1 MDKAALLV
9 FSGGQDSTTCLA
21 WALNRY
27 ERVTT
32 VGFAYGQRHA
42 VEMECRS
49 AILNRLRQDGVD
61 AQDLPGGWPSVW
73 KSRLGEDTV
82 LDLGVLAQIGGTSLT
97 DDMAIAMQANGL
109 PNSFVPGRNLLFL
122 TAAAAL
128 AYRQG
133 ADHIVTGVGE
143 ADYSGYPDCRDNT
156 IRALETAINLGTEHR
171 FSLLTPLMHSD
182 KAATWELARA
192 EGGDAFVEL
201 VRTMTHTCYE
211 GDHVSQ
217 HDWGHGC
224 GHCPACVLRARG
236 WEAFARACIHA

>member
-27 ERVTT
+27 ECVTT

-42 VEMECRS
+42 VEMECRA
-49 AILNRLRQDGVD
+49 AILQRLRQENG
-61 AQDLPGGWPSVW
+61 ATEAWPAFW

-133 ADHIVTGVGE
+133 ADHIITGVGE
-143 ADYSGYPDCRDNT
+143 ADYSGYPDCRENT

-171 FSLLTPLMHSD
+171 FSLLTPLMHCD
-182 KAATWELARA
+182 KQTTWEIARA

-211 GDHVSQ
+211 GDHTSL
-217 HDWGHGC
+217 HDWGYGC
-224 GHCPACVLRARG
+224 GRCPACVLRARG
-236 WEAFARACIHA
+236 WEAFAKACIHA